1 MNTRFLKYFSKE
13 LGSDFMD
20 ELKTNND
27 YKSSWL
33 DFETEIEQKK
43 RELDFDDA
51 DRLKLNISGPF

>member
-1 MNTRFLKYFSKE
+1 
-13 LGSDFMD
+13 MD